1 MLLGRA
7 WVLLGF
13 LLPLAVVVPSRSSR
27 AADGPRAPELSLQ
40 AQFTFTGD
48 VRQILLVGN
57 EVWAATGGG
66 LAIHRRSDGAHLR
79 TLTSGDGLP
88 GNSLRSLARVNDQQV
103 MVGSDFGLA
112 VIDVAAARVH
122 KLDAGL
128 RFDPVAA
135 IEVAGSDVWVLRQQS
150 GLRKWTRNK
159 DGDWKSAAQLA
170 RGNWRALAAGPVLGG
185 MDGNIV
191 IQDGAGAELA
201 HFALGA
207 PVLALETRGPD
218 VIAATGESL
227 LQVRPSGVQTLVDSL
242 THRPIAA
249 SALYQDADTVLV
261 GTTHGEVFTL
271 RNDQLRLV
279 NLKQSA
285 RITALA
291 ADGPRVWLGVGRAG
305 LHVVTPGQA
314 PLPVRPLL
322 EICDNHVI
330 AMAKFGAHMV
340 AATFDQG
347 ACYLDQRGWHP
358 LSPLPSPLV
367 HGLGSD
373 GQDLYVATSNGL
385 ARFDARLQLRPFD
398 RHDPPV
404 LRWTARSAAS
414 ALASTADGVAIT
426 SVYGLVQVRRDGQK
440 LTATYTSHKAGVPRK
455 LTGVAA
461 ADGELWL
468 ASETQG
474 VQAMGLGGH
483 APRHL
488 QDPEDLPENWVTAVA
503 ATGNAVWVGTCQRGL
518 ARVQPLHTQFID
530 KRTLLPDN
538 MVVALAA
545 DQRGAFVGTLGG
557 LTFVA
562 AEGGAGRSFG
572 WEAGLPDPRSAALL
586 LATNELWLGTEAGL
600 ARYGIR

>member
-1 MLLGRA
+1 
-7 WVLLGF
+7 
-13 LLPLAVVVPSRSSR
+13 
-27 AADGPRAPELSLQ
+27 LSLQ
-40 AQFTFTGD
+40 AQFTFTGE
-48 VRQILLVGN
+48 VRQIQLVDN

-88 GNSLRSLARVNDQQV
+88 GNSLRSLARLNRQQV

-112 VIDVAAARVH
+112 VIDVGQLRAGRPSVRT
-122 KLDAGL
+122 LDASL
-128 RFDPVAA
+128 RFDPVSA
-135 IEVAGSDVWVLRQQS
+135 IQVMGSDVLVLRQQS
-150 GLRKWTRNK
+150 GLHKWTLGKAGN
-159 DGDWKSAAQLA
+159 WTHQPQPV
-170 RGNWRALAAGPVLGG
+170 RGSWRALAAGPVLGG
-185 MDGNIV
+185 MDGRIL
-191 IQDGAGAELA
+191 IQDGAGTELA
-201 HFALGA
+201 SFALGA
-207 PVLALETRGPD
+207 PVLALQARGPD
-218 VIAATGESL
+218 VIAATGEKL
-227 LQVRPSGVQTLVDSL
+227 LQVRPSGVQTLVDSH
-242 THRPIAA
+242 THRPVVAG
-249 SALYQDADTVLV
+249 ALSQDGDDVLV
-261 GTTHGEVFTL
+261 GTAHGEVFGL
-271 RNDQLRLV
+271 RNDQLGLLV
-279 NLKQSA
+279 SGLPG

-291 ADGPRVWLGVGRAG
+291 ADGPRVWLGVGRNG
-305 LHVVTPGQA
+305 LYVATPGQS
-314 PLPVRPLL
+314 PLPVRPVT
-322 EICDNHVI
+322 EICDNHVVSVL
-330 AMAKFGAHMV
+330 KFAGRMV

-347 ACYLDQRGWHP
+347 ACFLDERGWHP
-358 LSPLPSPLV
+358 LAPLPSPLV

-404 LRWTARSAAS
+404 LRWTARSAAT
-414 ALASTADGVAIT
+414 ALVSTADGVAIT

-461 ADGELWL
+461 AGGELWL

-503 ATGNAVWVGTCQRGL
+503 ATGDNLWVGTCQRGL
-518 ARVQPLHTQFID
+518 ARVQSSGRPLSQGTRTGSLALLQGSASGQAGQLHTQFID

-545 DQRGAFVGTLGG
+545 DERGAFVGTLGG

-562 AEGGAGRSFG
+562 AEGLNGKSFG

-586 LATNELWLGTEAGL
+586 LATHELWLGTEAGL
-600 ARYGIR
+600 ARYGLR